1 MKKFT
6 IILPVRNGGQ
16 YVMECVNSIL
26 AQTLND
32 FNLAVLDNCST
43 DGTLQWIT
51 SLNDERIIIHP
62 SSKPLSIEEN
72 WGRVK
77 TIAKNEYMTLI
88 GHDDL
93 LKPDYLKTMNELIS
107 KSPDATLYQTHFQY
121 INSKGKI
128 IRGCKV
134 MNEKENGPEFLQSIL
149 QNQIDIVGTGFMM
162 RSKDYDE
169 VGGIPTSYPNLL
181 FADFEL
187 WLNLTI
193 KNYKAT
199 SLDEGFFF
207 RLHQSTTSVSSD
219 EKYQKAFEKFIFY
232 LETLKQKGTGYQK
245 AIAENAD
252 KFIMHYCKSLSH
264 RILRTPKAKRGNLS
278 VKSVLQK
285 GKIYASLLTYNKK
298 FDPASNPSIAFAEL
312 IDNNAITRSL
322 FLLFKKIYNKPVLK

>member
-6 IILPVRNGGQ
+6 IILPVRNGGE

-32 FNLAVLDNCST
+32 FNLTVLDNCST

-51 SLNDERIIIHP
+51 ALNDERIIIHP

-77 TIAKNEYMTLI
+77 TIPKNQYMTLI

-93 LKPDYLKTMNELIS
+93 LKPDYLKAVNELIG
-107 KSPDATLYQTHFQY
+107 KSPDATLYQTHFEY

-128 IRGCKV
+128 IRGCKA
-134 MNEKENGPEFLQSIL
+134 MNEIENGPEFLQSIL
-149 QNQIDIVGTGFMM
+149 QNKIDIVGTGFMM

-169 VGGIPTSYPNLL
+169 MGGIPTSYPNLL

-193 KNYKAT
+193 KNYIAT
-199 SLDEGFFF
+199 SSDEGFFF

-264 RILRTPKAKRGNLS
+264 RILRTPKSKRGNLS

-285 GKIYASLLTYNKK
+285 GKIYANLLTYNKK
-298 FDPASNPSIAFAEL
+298 FDPASNSSIAFAEL
-312 IDNNAITRSL
+312 IDSYTITRSL
-322 FLLFKKIYNKPVLK
+322 FLLFKKLYNKPVLK

>member
-1 MKKFT
+1 MKFS
-6 IILPVRNGGQ
+6 IILPVKKGLKYTQ
-16 YVMECVNSIL
+16 QCVESIL
-26 AQTLND
+26 NQTLPD
-32 FNLAVLDNCST
+32 FNLLILLDNST
-43 DGTLQWIT
+43 PDGTYEYLLSIK
-51 SLNDERIIIHP
+51 DKRIIIYM
-62 SSKPLSIEEN
+62 SETSLTIEEN
-72 WGRVK
+72 WERIM
-77 TIAKNEYMTLI
+77 TIPKNEFITII
-88 GHDDL
+88 GYDDM
-93 LKPDYLKTMNELIS
+93 LKPAYLETMNKLIN
-107 KSPDATLYQTHFQY
+107 KFPDATLYQTHYAY
-121 INSKGKI
+121 IDSKGKLL
-128 IRGCKV
+128 RKCKP
-134 MNEKENGPEFLQSIL
+134 MQEKENGPELLQSIL

-169 VGGIPTSYPNLL
+169 MGGIPTSYPNLL

-199 SLDEGFFF
+199 SSDEGFFF
-207 RLHQSTTSVSSD
+207 RLHQSTTAVSSD

-285 GKIYASLLTYNKK
+285 GKIYANLLTYNKK
-298 FDPASNPSIAFAEL
+298 FDPASNSSIAFAEL

>member
-6 IILPVRNGGQ
+6 IILPVRNGGE
-16 YVMECVNSIL
+16 YVVECVNSIL

-51 SLNDERIIIHP
+51 ALNDERIIMHP
-62 SSKPLSIEEN
+62 STSPLSIEEN

-93 LKPDYLKTMNELIS
+93 LKPDYLKTLNELIG
-107 KSPDATLYQTHFQY
+107 KSPDATLYQTHFEY

-128 IRGCKV
+128 IRRCKA

-169 VGGIPTSYPNLL
+169 MGGIPTSYPNLL

-199 SLDEGFFF
+199 SSDLGFFF

-219 EKYQKAFEKFIFY
+219 EKYQKAIEIFIFY
-232 LETLKQKGTGYQK
+232 LETLKQKGKGYQK

-285 GKIYASLLTYNKK
+285 GKIYADLLTYNKK
-298 FDPASNPSIAFAEL
+298 FDPSSNSSIAFAEL